1 MFLGTVEL
9 RMDEKSRLMIPA
21 GFRKLITESTVVLT
35 KGQERCLYAFP
46 IEEFD
51 RITKAIRNSL
61 MSNRHSR
68 SFSRV
73 FFASASSEKF
83 DNQGRITIPHA
94 LRSYASLAGD
104 CAVIGVNSR
113 MEIWNLQRWKTYLAA
128 SESDYSAT
136 ADNIFPDIL

>member
-21 GFRKLITESTVVLT
+21 RFRETITESVVVLT
-35 KGQERCLYAFP
+35 KGQERCLYVFQ

-51 RITKAIRNSL
+51 RITKAIRDSLVSNKNS
-61 MSNRHSR
+61 RR
-68 SFSRV
+68 FSRV
-73 FFASASSEKF
+73 FFASASGEKF

-113 MEIWNLQRWKTYLAA
+113 LEIWNLQHWKTYLSA

-136 ADNIFPDIL
+136 ADNIFPEIL